1 MAKRGPYS
9 RYTKYTPEQRAR
21 AIDLACRA
29 VSRGWSMARFC
40 RRSGVGQGTL
50 LEWLS
55 ADDDAFERY
64 AHAMA
69 SKAMLIPDLAMNV
82 VEYVLNGRAV
92 LRPDPDRPGEFVRV
106 VEKLE
111 PKAAGVVLRHL
122 EFRMQREIKKIYEPT
137 RTVKH
142 KHSLDDMPDQEVERR
157 YNELMER
164 ERQAGLLPPPRK
176 EKPDPLG

>member
-9 RYTKYTPEQRAR
+9 RYTPERRQRA
-21 AIDLACRA
+21 IELACRA
-29 VSRGWSMARFC
+29 VSRGWTMNRFC
-40 RRSGVGQGTL
+40 RVSRVPIGTL
-50 LEWLS
+50 LEWIGK
-55 ADDDAFERY
+55 DDAVFEQY
-64 AHAMA
+64 AQAMA
-69 SKAMLIPDLAMNV
+69 TRAMLIPDMAMSV
-82 VEYVLNGRAV
+82 VDRVINGRMV
-92 LRPDPDRPGEFVRV
+92 TRPDPDRPGEFVRV